1 MKWSV
6 KPEYKIGCGSV
17 LVALVLLQSGCSYRP
32 ETTRQIPEHWPQTVA
47 QKQQLTAWKLTG
59 RLGIQTENE
68 GGSLDLFWNQQG
80 GHYKVRLIAALGQGT
95 ILIQGG
101 AGGVM
106 LKTAEGE
113 VYADS
118 ADELLAS
125 SLGVPVP
132 ILGLRAWLRGI
143 PTEDLPVRKQSWNDQ
158 GQLHR
163 LVQGGWNIEMSE
175 YKKVETQTLPHAFYL
190 SREDRPEL
198 AIRLLIRQW
207 TLLDSEAV

>member
-1 MKWSV
+1 MKWSLR
-6 KPEYKIGCGSV
+6 PEYKIGFGSV
-17 LVALVLLQSGCSYRP
+17 VVALVLLQSACSYRL
-32 ETTRQIPEHWPQTVA
+32 ETTRQTPENWPQTVA
-47 QKQQLTAWKLTG
+47 QRQQLSAWKLTG

-80 GHYKVRLIAALGQGT
+80 ERYKIRLIAALGQGT

-101 AGGVM
+101 AGGVW

-132 ILGLRAWLRGI
+132 ISGLRAWLRGI
-143 PTEDLPVRKQSWNDQ
+143 PAEDLPVRKQSWNDQ

-163 LVQGGWNIEMSE
+163 LIQGGWNIEMSE
-175 YKKVETQTLPHAFYL
+175 YKKVEAQILPHAFYL
-190 SREDRPEL
+190 SRDDRPEL

>member
-1 MKWSV
+1 MKWSLR
-6 KPEYKIGCGSV
+6 PGYKTGCGSV
-17 LVALVLLQSGCSYRP
+17 IVALILLQSACSYRP
-32 ETTRQIPEHWPQTVA
+32 ETTRQTPENWPQMVA
-47 QKQQLTAWKLTG
+47 QKQQLSAWKLTG
-59 RLGIQTENE
+59 RLGIQTESE

-80 GHYKVRLIAALGQGT
+80 ERYKIRLIAALGQGA
-95 ILIQGG
+95 ILIQGND
-101 AGGVM
+101 GGVM

-118 ADELLAS
+118 ADELLAA

-132 ILGLRAWLRGI
+132 VSGLRAWLRGI
-143 PTEDLPVRKQSWNDQ
+143 PAEGLSVQKQSWNDQ

-163 LVQGGWNIEMSE
+163 LVQGGWSIEMLE
-175 YKKVETQTLPHAFYL
+175 YKKVEAQILPHAFYL

-207 TLLDSEAV
+207 TLLDSEAA

>member
-1 MKWSV
+1 MKGSL
-6 KPEYKIGCGSV
+6 KPGYKIGCGSV
-17 LVALVLLQSGCSYRP
+17 IVALVLLQSACSYRP
-32 ETTRQIPEHWPQTVA
+32 ETTRQTPENWPQTVA
-47 QKQQLTAWKLTG
+47 QRQQLSAWKLTG

-68 GGSLDLFWNQQG
+68 GGSLDVFWNQQG
-80 GHYKVRLIAALGQGT
+80 EHYKIRLIAALGQGT
-95 ILIQGG
+95 MLIQGG
-101 AGGVM
+101 AGGVR

-132 ILGLRAWLRGI
+132 ISGLRDWLRGI
-143 PTEDLPVRKQSWNDQ
+143 PAEDLPVRKQSWNDQ

-190 SREDRPEL
+190 SRDDRPEL

-207 TLLDSEAV
+207 TLLDGEAA